1 MPVIIWIH
9 GGAFCIGSADY
20 RAYGPDYILEH
31 DIVMVGINYRLGPL
45 GFFCLENDAAPG
57 NLGMHD
63 QVAAMKWVKNHI
75 VNFGG
80 DPANVTLM
88 GESAGA
94 MSIFLHLVS
103 PLSKGLFHKVSSN
116 IKNRVASIRLPR
128 ISHSL
133 NRRSWL
139 CQAAGQLRSSRV
151 TDGPKSTHENM
162 QRSWELQ
169 NLKRQMRKLY

>member
-1 MPVIIWIH
+1 MFLGEEDCLCLNVYTPQLPSGNDNTPPLLLVIVWIH

-20 RAYGPDYILEH
+20 RAYGPDYILDH
-31 DIVMVGINYRLGPL
+31 DTVMVGINYRLGPL

-80 DPANVTLM
+80 DPSNVTLM

-103 PLSKGLFHKVSSN
+103 PLSKGLFHKVGAN
-116 IKNRVASIRLPR
+116 IKNREGR
-128 ISHSL
+128 
-133 NRRSWL
+133 
-139 CQAAGQLRSSRV
+139 
-151 TDGPKSTHENM
+151 T
-162 QRSWELQ
+162 
-169 NLKRQMRKLY
+169 